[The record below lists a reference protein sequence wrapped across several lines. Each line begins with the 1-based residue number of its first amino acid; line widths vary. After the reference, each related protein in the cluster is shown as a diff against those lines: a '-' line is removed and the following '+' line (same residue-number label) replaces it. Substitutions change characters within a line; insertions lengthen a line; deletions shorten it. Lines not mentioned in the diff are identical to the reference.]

1 MQADDI
7 IEIVNLI
14 NLYPAAVDT
23 QQWDLLD
30 RVFTEDATTDFG
42 GNAAFS
48 GLVVI
53 KQVFAAIHEPFDS
66 TQHVTTNHQV
76 VVKGDTA
83 TCLSYVHGR
92 FIRDV
97 GEGGN
102 MYESTGWYDDKLVRT
117 GEGWRIR
124 VRNCRS
130 VWWGGNPRV
139 LQTTDDVNAEPE
151 LSSLRAEVRA
161 GKVAHAKALAQVAG

>member
-1 MQADDI
+1 MQAADI
-7 IEIVNLI
+7 TEIVNLI
-14 NLYPAAVDT
+14 NLYPVAVDT
-23 QQWDLLD
+23 QQWHLLD
-30 RVFTEDATTDFG
+30 RVFTEDATADFG

-48 GLVVI
+48 GLANI
-53 KQVFAAIHEPFDS
+53 KQVFAAIHEPFGS

-76 VVKGDTA
+76 LVNGDTA
-83 TCLSYVHGR
+83 TCISYVHGR

-102 MYESTGWYDDKLVRT
+102 MYESTGWYDDQLVRT
-117 GEGWRIR
+117 PQGWRIR

-139 LQTTDDVNAEPE
+139 LQTTDDVDAEPV
-151 LSSLRAEVRA
+151 LSSLRDEVRA
-161 GKVAHAKALAQVAG
+161 GTVAHSKAL